1 MVKLERPLRVLHI
14 VSGDLWAGAETQVF
28 TLISHLQSMAAPEV
42 VVLNE
47 GELANRLRQ
56 LSIPTV
62 ILPEANMS
70 SLHIFWRLIRIIFNS
85 KPDVVHTHRQKEN
98 ILGGFAFWIN
108 HWLGRAGVSV
118 RTVHGAAEFSAR
130 GLGRLQEKINIWVG
144 RTIQAQLVAVS
155 EDLRQKLIPIYAAQR
170 LTLVRNGVDEAAL
183 TNQVPVKAELG
194 ATIHVGI
201 IGRLEAVKRVDIFVA
216 MAARLAACAPDMTWR
231 FHVVGDGGLATQLK
245 LMAADLGLADQI
257 IFHGQ
262 VNPVAPLLA
271 RLNVIVMC
279 SDHEGTP
286 MVALEALALGIPLVA
301 HKVGGLAELL
311 ASEERLLVTDHD
323 PEGYAKAVLSYCRD
337 PFVPPR
343 LPPEYTA
350 QHNAQA
356 MLALYNRLLGGQ

>member
-28 TLISHLQSMAAPEV
+28 TLISHLQSMAATEV

-56 LSIPTV
+56 LNIPTV

-70 SLHIFWRLIRIIFNS
+70 SLQIFWRLIRIIFTR

-98 ILGGFAFWIN
+98 ILGGFAFWVN
-108 HWLGRAGVSV
+108 HWLGRAAVSV

-130 GLGRLQEKINIWVG
+130 GLGRLQEKLNIWVG
-144 RTIQAQLVAVS
+144 RTIQTQLVAVS
-155 EDLRQKLIPIYAAQR
+155 EDLRQKLLPIYTAER
-170 LTLVRNGVDEAAL
+170 LTLVRNGVDERAL
-183 TNQVPVKAELG
+183 TVHMATKTEIG
-194 ATIHVGI
+194 AIINVGI
-201 IGRLEAVKRVDIFVA
+201 VGRLEAVKRVDIFLA
-216 MAARLAACAPDMTWR
+216 MAARLLASAPDITWR

-245 LMAADLGLADQI
+245 SMAADLGLRDHI

-271 RLNVIVMC
+271 QLNVIVMC

-337 PFVPPR
+337 PFVPPH
-343 LPPEYTA
+343 LPSEYTA
-350 QHNAQA
+350 QHNAEA
-356 MLALYNRLLGGQ
+356 MLALYNRLLGRR